1 MKGLLVNLSNAK
13 VVILFQQCDVIGFSE
28 YYRNITNFDRT
39 CCDYRRNFFYISTLF
54 RCFSHVL
61 LQNSFIANI
70 VAILIMQQG

>member
-13 VVILFQQCDVIGFSE
+13 SRDLLQQCDVVGFSE

-39 CCDYRRNFFYISTLF
+39 CRDYRRNLFIFLHHFSAFF
-54 RCFSHVL
+54 RVL